1 MEDDH
6 IKAQCILIQTIA
18 DTYKSKAFSILK
30 QTLALLYISIEI
42 QKYGVHINIEILAA
56 ITAIFK
62 IAPSKVDQLSIWK
75 AYVDTANELILLYD
89 DDNKLD
95 RVKRN
100 NGVMRN
106 RAEVIE
112 VFGKEFYILSGLN
125 DFLQFMT
132 RQIISALEEDRSNM
146 EKRSEKKQY
155 DENEEINGI
164 YFKESLLVDGQEFSM
179 LGGIIP
185 LSKSLFKTAGNQ
197 FSLFFKSFEPQI
209 TAYVSDG
216 CDKFHEKDVESA
228 LGFWADIY
236 VYAPVELIISY
247 AQPIEKML
255 TKFLNSDNINFYKI
269 AAYSVGVIAER
280 KIPAM
285 DALISKCLPKL
296 NQFISNNKPGRDDDY
311 DNALDNTYSS
321 FIRIIRFTPQCVQND
336 LIPLSQFIISYLP
349 FKTDLEELEN
359 CYEFLCEIIEQD
371 LMSIESKYGKPTLI
385 KIITCMIEAFVIADK
400 QIPQKLMERVKACS
414 QKLAEANQQSFQEV
428 LASMDQYRQNVFRVA
443 IM

>member
-1 MEDDH
+1 
-6 IKAQCILIQTIA
+6 L
-18 DTYKSKAFSILK
+18 
-30 QTLALLYISIEI
+30 
-42 QKYGVHINIEILAA
+42 
-56 ITAIFK
+56 
-62 IAPSKVDQLSIWK
+62 
-75 AYVDTANELILLYD
+75 
-89 DDNKLD
+89 KLD
-95 RVKRN
+95 QYNLK
-100 NGVMRN
+100 
-106 RAEVIE
+106 
-112 VFGKEFYILSGLN
+112 
-125 DFLQFMT
+125 
-132 RQIISALEEDRSNM
+132 
-146 EKRSEKKQY
+146 KRSEKKQY
-155 DENEEINGI
+155 NENEEIDEI
-164 YFKESLLVDGQEFSM
+164 SFEESLFMDEEEYSLLDGI
-179 LGGIIP
+179 GP
-185 LSKSLFKTAGNQ
+185 LSKALFKTAGNQ
-197 FSLFFKSFEPQI
+197 FSLYFKSFEPQI
-209 TAYVSDG
+209 TAYLSDE

-255 TKFLNSDNINFYKI
+255 TKFLNTDKINFYKI

-371 LMSIESKYGKPTLI
+371 LMNIESKYGKPTLI
-385 KIITCMIEAFVIADK
+385 KIITCMIEAFVVADK
-400 QIPQKLMERVKACS
+400 QIPQQLMERVKVCS
-414 QKLAEANQQSFQEV
+414 QKLAEANKQNFKEV
-428 LASMDQYRQNVFRVA
+428 LASMDKYRQNVFSVT
-443 IM
+443 II